1 MELGRFKIFKV
12 IGRGRFGE
20 VCLVDYLDYTIFA
33 TKRSKKKISTE
44 QEQTENTLLE
54 MNVIQTVD
62 CDFLCYLDI

>member
-1 MELGRFKIFKV
+1 M
-12 IGRGRFGE
+12 
-20 VCLVDYLDYTIFA
+20 DYLDNTKFA